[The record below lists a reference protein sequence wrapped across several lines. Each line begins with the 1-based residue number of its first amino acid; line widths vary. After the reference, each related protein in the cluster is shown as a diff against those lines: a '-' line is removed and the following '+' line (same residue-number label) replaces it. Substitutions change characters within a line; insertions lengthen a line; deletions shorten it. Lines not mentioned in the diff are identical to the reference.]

1 MSNVRAAR
9 AAIRTNGRFH
19 RGVVALAVGGVLLMS
34 AACGDGDGRE
44 KGADAA
50 GPVTSATPATPG
62 APGGT
67 AATAAPKTSTA
78 VLDVEPKDGA
88 RGVAP
93 TALQVSV
100 SHGKLTAVDVTDK
113 DGKPV
118 QGSIT

>member
-1 MSNVRAAR
+1 MSTVRTAP
-9 AAIRTNGRFH
+9 AAIRTNDRFH
-19 RGVVALAVGGVLLMS
+19 RGAVALAMGGVLLMS
-34 AACGDGDGRE
+34 AACGDGQD
-44 KGADAA
+44 KVADATA
-50 GPVTSATPATPG
+50 ATG
-62 APGGT
+62 APGGAAA
-67 AATAAPKTSTA
+67 AATPRTSTA

-88 RGVAP
+88 QAVAP